1 MFLVVCSLHAL
12 VCWAFTAAAVVG
24 APVALGVAGLTTV
37 GVAAGATAGSAAIG
51 KIKESFNGIM
61 E

>member
-24 APVALGVAGLTTV
+24 APIALGVAGVTAV
-37 GVAAGATAGSAAIG
+37 GATAGGAAIG
-51 KIKESFNGIM
+51 KIKESFNGMM